1 MFKMLCTTHPI
12 TQLAHTCTHE
22 SQWSH
27 RGENSCGNE
36 APLPPSPFFFGKLGG
51 GRGFKEYYI
60 IPAMVKMT
68 QLYSTNAETH
78 LDRECIPE
86 GGSGE
91 WGCC

>member
-36 APLPPSPFFFGKLGG
+36 APLPQVLFFWKVGRGG
-51 GRGFKEYYI
+51 GFKEYYI

>member
-1 MFKMLCTTHPI
+1 MKVNGVIVVKIAAVMK
-12 TQLAHTCTHE
+12 
-22 SQWSH
+22 
-27 RGENSCGNE
+27 
-36 APLPPSPFFFGKLGG
+36 PPSPQVLFFFGKLG

>member
-51 GRGFKEYYI
+51 GEGVQRVLHYTSYGENDTTIQY
-60 IPAMVKMT
+60 
-68 QLYSTNAETH
+68 
-78 LDRECIPE
+78 EC
-86 GGSGE
+86 GDTLG
-91 WGCC
+91 